1 MSISLQFSIR
11 SPDFEEGVAEMNR
24 AGMTVGT
31 QIIFDRS
38 KGSGI
43 VEMEGETYYRIEGSD
58 GMDPFLVNLVS
69 ANNHWMF
76 IASNGALTAGRQ
88 DADNALFPYCT
99 QDKLFELA
107 HAVGSVNLIWVE
119 RPESEGAV
127 LWEPFGEKGAGHASQ
142 TNLYK
147 NAGGNKLIFE
157 EVNSALGLRFRYSWT
172 FSDRFGFVRQASIE
186 YLGKGPVALRVLD
199 GIQNLV
205 PYGLDQAFVSQF
217 SNLADAYKKSE
228 LLVSERIGI
237 FYLSSIPTDRAEP
250 SEGLRAT
257 VAWIEGVEPRALL
270 LSNRQLKAFRDGKP
284 LESERDQRGGRGAY
298 LAELVLEMEAGQRQ
312 DWSIVADINQD
323 AVQIE
328 SLRSLVR
335 LPEIRTLLQKNII
348 KNAADLRMKV
358 ASADGLSLTSDRLRD
373 SRHYSNALFNIMRGG
388 VFNDGYRIDVSD
400 FLSYLESRNRSVY
413 SGLDSAARGRLKE
426 KEGLEY
432 GDLIGWASESDDP
445 DLIRLSVEYLPL
457 TFSRRHGDPSRPWNR
472 FSIATQDREGNPIL
486 GYEGNWRD
494 IFQNWEALAH
504 SYPGYLPGMVMRF
517 LNATTADGYN
527 PYRVTR
533 NGMDWETLDPDEPWS
548 NIGYW
553 GDHQIIYLLKLLEAS
568 SRFEPSGLNRMMD
581 SEMFVYADV
590 PYRIRSFSE
599 IWKNPRETVDFCD
612 EAAEAIDRR
621 CDLVGTDGKL
631 AVKTDGN
638 LVKGNLLEK
647 LLIPL
652 LSKLSNFVPDGG
664 IWMNTQR
671 PEWNDAN
678 NALVGYG
685 VSVVT
690 LCYTNRYIEF
700 LQKLLQSGDAKGSS
714 RMDSDVALYLRNQS
728 SIFGRF
734 EDLLESGFEKDG
746 RKDIV
751 VALGQEGE
759 AYRTRVYEKGLSGDR
774 EPVSIGYISGYLERV
789 RRFVAASI
797 DANRRPD
804 GMYQS
809 YNLLNQQ
816 ESNGLELDPLPVML
830 EGQVA
835 ALSSGRLSVAQAVS
849 LLDSLRASDL
859 YREDARSYLLYPDRA
874 LPTFLEKNVVEK
886 DRVDSI
892 PWLGEMI
899 AKGDTR
905 IIKQDNLAQY
915 RFSGDF
921 RNSGDLLAELSK
933 VRTDYSGRATD
944 EAFQQIGSLF
954 DDTFDHRRFTGRSS
968 TFFAYEG
975 LGSVYWHMISKLLLA
990 IQENWVQAVE
1000 SGWDEEGVAAL
1011 KARYYETLEGLG
1023 IDKPPQEYGAFPV
1036 DAYSHTPKHAGAQ
1049 QPGMTGQVK
1058 EDLLTRFGE
1067 LGIQVKEGRIFFNP
1081 GMLRR
1086 GDFLREPEA
1095 FHYIDCAGNGQT
1107 RMLQADELAFTF
1119 CQTLFVLRV
1128 SDAWKVG
1135 TVATDGKESHWNE
1148 ASLSFEE
1155 SQRLFSRDDWI
1166 AEVYVEVPE
1175 SELSQ

>member
-1 MSISLQFSIR
+1 MEKRRNYNCIKLHININRFYEKSISLQLSVR
-11 SPDFEEGVAEMNR
+11 STDFEEGFAEMNR
-24 AGMTVGT
+24 EGISVGT
-31 QIIFDRS
+31 QRSYDLS

-43 VEMEGETYYRIEGSD
+43 VEMEGETYYRIDESD

-99 QDKLFELA
+99 QDKLFDLP
-107 HAVGSVNLIWVE
+107 HAVGSLNLIWVA

-127 LWEPFGEKGAGHASQ
+127 LWEPFGEKGAGQAGQ

-157 EVNSALGLRFRYSWT
+157 EVNSDLGLRFRYSWT
-172 FSDRFGFVRQASIE
+172 FSDRFGFVRHASIE
-186 YLGKGPVALRVLD
+186 NLGKGPVALRVLD

-257 VAWIEGVEPRALL
+257 VAWIEGVEPQALL
-270 LSNRQLKAFRDGKP
+270 LSNRQLKAFRNGKP
-284 LESERDQRGGRGAY
+284 LESERDQRGGRGAF
-298 LAELVLEMEAGQRQ
+298 LAEMLLEMEPGQRQ
-312 DWSIVADINQD
+312 DWFIVADINQD

-328 SLRSLVR
+328 SLRSLVG
-335 LPEIRTLLQKNII
+335 LPEIRTLLQEDII
-348 KNAADLRMKV
+348 KNAADLKLKV

-388 VFNDGYRIDVSD
+388 VFNDGYKIDISD

-413 SGLDSAARGRLKE
+413 SRLDSAARGRLKE

-432 GDLIGWASESDDP
+432 RGLIEWASDSGDP

-553 GDHQIIYLLKLLEAS
+553 GDHQIIYLLKLLETW
-568 SRFEPSGLNRMMD
+568 SRFDPNGLNLFLE
-581 SEMFVYADV
+581 SEVFVYADV
-590 PYRIRSFSE
+590 PYRIRSFSD
-599 IWKNPRETVDFCD
+599 IWSNPRETVDFCD
-612 EAAEAIDRR
+612 EAAEAISHR
-621 CDLVGTDGKL
+621 CDSVGTDGKL
-631 AVKTDGN
+631 AVTSDGDLAKGN
-638 LVKGNLLEK
+638 LVEK

-652 LSKLSNFVPDGG
+652 LTKLSNFVPDGG

-700 LQKLLQSGDAKGSS
+700 LQKLLRGVDAKGSY
-714 RMDSDVALYLRNQS
+714 RMDRDVALYLRNQL

-734 EDLLESGFEKDG
+734 EDHLERGFDKGG
-746 RKDIV
+746 RKEIV
-751 VALGQEGE
+751 AALGQEGE
-759 AYRTRVYEKGLSGDR
+759 VFRTRLYEKGLSGER
-774 EPVSIGYISGYLERV
+774 ESTSVEFVSDYLERV
-789 RRFVAASI
+789 RRFVATSI

-809 YNLLNQQ
+809 YNLLNMR
-816 ESNGLELDPLPVML
+816 EKDGLELDSLSVML

-835 ALSSGRLSVAQAVS
+835 ALSSGRLSVAQALS

-859 YREDARSYLLYPDRA
+859 YREDVRSYLLYPDRA

-899 AKGDTR
+899 AKADAR
-905 IIKQDNLAQY
+905 IIKQDNRGQY

-921 RNSGDLLAELSK
+921 RNSGDLLAELAK
-933 VRTDYSGRATD
+933 ARKDYPERATD
-944 EAFQQIGSLF
+944 EAFEQISTLF

-975 LGSVYWHMISKLLLA
+975 LGSVYWHMVSKLLLA
-990 IQENWVQAVE
+990 IQENWVRAVE
-1000 SGWDEEGVAAL
+1000 SKWDEDGVAAL

-1023 IDKPPQEYGAFPV
+1023 IDKSP
-1036 DAYSHTPKHAGAQ
+1036 
-1049 QPGMTGQVK
+1049 
-1058 EDLLTRFGE
+1058 
-1067 LGIQVKEGRIFFNP
+1067 
-1081 GMLRR
+1081 
-1086 GDFLREPEA
+1086 
-1095 FHYIDCAGNGQT
+1095 
-1107 RMLQADELAFTF
+1107 
-1119 CQTLFVLRV
+1119 
-1128 SDAWKVG
+1128 
-1135 TVATDGKESHWNE
+1135 
-1148 ASLSFEE
+1148 
-1155 SQRLFSRDDWI
+1155 
-1166 AEVYVEVPE
+1166 
-1175 SELSQ
+1175 